1 MLTNGDSD
9 TLISEEVS
17 DEMKKLLEDKQ
28 SKVGSVIFCC
38 PFDRA
43 PTVYKAV
50 WKWLVM
56 EILPTINFR
65 WKGRVNAG
73 AHGKANGEPFFSIV
87 TASDLAF
94 AYTLLAW
101 GAEHWSK
108 REQVPG
114 YVDVVAGAE
123 DHEVGVNSIGSAS
136 ATSRSSGEAESKKR
150 GRKKGEKGF
159 ASQENIRAYNA
170 NGEAVEKSL
179 FEPSNRVNVK
189 RWVERAMMWVNGE
202 VAEDEEGGDECG
214 VYKKRKSDNVVV
226 PFMPRDLS
234 DLVDLVPV

>member
-1 MLTNGDSD
+1 
-9 TLISEEVS
+9 LISEEVNE
-17 DEMKKLLEDKQ
+17 DMKKLLKDKQ
-28 SKVGSVIFCC
+28 SEVGKVIFCC

-94 AYTLLAW
+94 AYTLLTW

-108 REQVPG
+108 RDEVPG

-123 DHEVGVNSIGSAS
+123 VEVDSMGSAS
-136 ATSRSSGEAESKKR
+136 ATSSSSGEAESKKR

-170 NGEAVEKSL
+170 NGEALEKVI
-179 FEPSNRVNVK
+179 FESSNRVNVK
-189 RWVERAMMWVNGE
+189 RWLERAMMWVNGE
-202 VAEDEEGGDECG
+202 VPADEEGDDECG
-214 VYKKRKSDNVVV
+214 FYKKRKSDNAVV

-234 DLVDLVPV
+234 DLVDLVAV